1 MSREETPPVWYHF
14 MVTTAGT
21 LALLPI
27 FALWCGQLAT
37 ARMREWDNN
46 ITAWCSGRS
55 PRMAWRLFSRLGD
68 GWLYAATYLWLR
80 QMDQRPLAGRVAAS
94 VFLAWGL
101 GSALKILVRRKRQ
114 NPIRSHRPKILLKLH
129 SWSFPSQHAAVT
141 IAFAVA
147 LWPNPAA
154 AALAVCVCCSRVLI
168 GAHYLGDVLAGIAV
182 GLVAGR
188 LA

>member
-1 MSREETPPVWYHF
+1 MSRDETPSVF
-14 MVTTAGT
+14 RSFCLTTAGT
-21 LALLPI
+21 LALVPSFI
-27 FALWCGQLAT
+27 LWCDLVFTNWA
-37 ARMREWDNN
+37 
-46 ITAWCSGRS
+46 SGRS

-80 QMDQRPLAGRVAAS
+80 EMDQRPLAGRVAAS

-101 GSALKILVRRKRQ
+101 GSALKVLVRRKRRD
-114 NPIRSHRPKILLKLH
+114 NSPRWKRRYRISTVLLRLD
-129 SWSFPSQHAAVT
+129 SWSFPSQHAAVAV
-141 IAFAVA
+141 AFAAA

-154 AALAVCVCCSRVLI
+154 CALAVCVCCSRVLI

>member
-1 MSREETPPVWYHF
+1 MKSETQPIWKSF
-14 MVTTAGT
+14 CLTTGGT
-21 LALLPI
+21 LALLPS
-27 FALWCGQLAT
+27 FVLWCDRALTNWA
-37 ARMREWDNN
+37 
-46 ITAWCSGRS
+46 SSRS

-80 QMDQRPLAGRVAAS
+80 EMDQRPLAGRVAAS
-94 VFLAWGL
+94 CFLAWGI

-114 NPIRSHRPKILLKLH
+114 NPRIFKRARWMNRWNG
-129 SWSFPSQHAAVT
+129 WSFPSQHAAVAV
-141 IAFAVA
+141 AFAVA

-154 AALAVCVCCSRVLI
+154 AALAVCVCASRVLI

>member
-1 MSREETPPVWYHF
+1 MNRESQPLWKSF
-14 MVTTAGT
+14 CLTTAGT
-21 LALLPI
+21 LALVPSFI
-27 FALWCGQLAT
+27 LWCDLVFTNWAS
-37 ARMREWDNN
+37 A
-46 ITAWCSGRS
+46 RS

-68 GWLYAATYLWLR
+68 GWLYAATYLWMR
-80 QMDQRPLAGRVAAS
+80 EMDQRPLAGRVAAS
-94 VFLAWGL
+94 VLLAWGL
-101 GSALKILVRRKRQ
+101 GSALKILVRRKRR
-114 NPIRSHRPKILLKLH
+114 NPRIFKKRAAFLNRWNG
-129 SWSFPSQHAAVT
+129 WSFPSQHAAVT
-141 IAFAVA
+141 VAFAAA